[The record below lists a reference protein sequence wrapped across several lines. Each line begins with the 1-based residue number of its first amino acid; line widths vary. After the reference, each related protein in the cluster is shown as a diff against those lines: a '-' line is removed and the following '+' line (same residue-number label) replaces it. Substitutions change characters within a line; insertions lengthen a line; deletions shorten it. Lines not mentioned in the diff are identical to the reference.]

1 MVVAAAEE
9 YFDEENRGIVGSERA
24 SVVVED
30 ARTYIASA
38 RNRFDIIAGDLY
50 RPYGAGEGRLYSLEH
65 FRNVRLALRTGG
77 VYCQWI
83 PAYQLT
89 EEHFRMIAATFLQ
102 AFPDA
107 VLLCA
112 DAETNHAMLGL
123 LGTKDTAVDWDEVE
137 ARGRAYALRDDVKD
151 PLLRDADYVK
161 SLYVAN
167 LSEEQF
173 PNARINT
180 LENSIL
186 EITAGLHRATHD
198 RNQANK
204 LNENPY
210 LRGEIWKAFLQKMR
224 QPSPQAGK

>member
-1 MVVAAAEE
+1 MVIEVATDHFA
-9 YFDEENRGIVGSERA
+9 EENRNVASSPRA
-24 SVVVED
+24 TVIAED
-30 ARTYIASA
+30 ARTYMAA
-38 RNRFDIIAGDLY
+38 VRDTYDVIAGDLY
-50 RPYGAGEGRLYSLEH
+50 RPYGSGEGRLFSLEH

-186 EITAGLHRATHD
+186 EITAGLYRATYD

-210 LRGEIWKAFLQKMR
+210 LRGEIWTAFLQKMR
-224 QPSPQAGK
+224 QPPPQAGK